1 MNKRSHL
8 SSEQIERV
16 LAGSPEELSQEHL
29 GQCASCREE
38 VEHLRAV
45 FGSLRATMTITAQ
58 SQRRSAVL
66 RERKSSPRLAWAAA
80 LAVLVVGLMIPL
92 SPLVH
97 LRRGETP
104 AARPTPPADTLSD
117 EALLNGIQKDLSTSV
132 PEPLEPLA
140 GTQMTT
146 QKNQAQ

>member
-8 SSEQIERV
+8 SSEQIECV
-16 LAGSPEELSQEHL
+16 LAGSPDDSLQEHL
-29 GQCASCREE
+29 SQCVSCHEE
-38 VEHLRAV
+38 IEQMRAV
-45 FGSLRATMTITAQ
+45 FGSLRDTMTVTAQ
-58 SQRRSAVL
+58 SQRRSAAP
-66 RERKSSPRLAWAAA
+66 RERKSAPRLAWAAA

-92 SPLVH
+92 SPLAH

-104 AARPTPPADTLSD
+104 AARPTPPAETLSD

-140 GTQMTT
+140 GTQRTT
-146 QKNQAQ
+146 QKNRAQ